1 MLYNLFKVFFI
12 PERLNE
18 NGLRSR
24 HEFVEHKILD
34 CLGDIMLSGYRI
46 FGHIKTSQGGHL
58 LTNTLL
64 RKFFADKSNWSLE
77 SFSDDGKIHKDSL
90 NKRVCTVGI

>member
-1 MLYNLFKVFFI
+1 
-12 PERLNE
+12 
-18 NGLRSR
+18 
-24 HEFVEHKILD
+24 
-34 CLGDIMLSGYRI
+34 MLSGYRI

-90 NKRVCTVGI
+90 NKRVCAVGI